1 MHPVVFVSQLA
12 HQTSP
17 QAVVG
22 LSNQVRETL
31 AKSIKSVIH
40 ESLLAVEVML

>member
-22 LSNQVRETL
+22 LSNQVRKTVAKFIKRVLYETL
-31 AKSIKSVIH
+31 M
-40 ESLLAVEVML
+40 AVEVML